1 MFNTDIMSGIK
12 SMILVMKGERAY
24 HNILTSVSSEEAAL
38 TQSWTCWLHS
48 RRAASEK
55 SKFML
60 TDFRFVALVNYVF
73 VCSANVKDML

>member
-12 SMILVMKGERAY
+12 SVILVMKGERAY

-38 TQSWTCWLHS
+38 TQSWTCWPHS

-55 SKFML
+55 PKFML